1 MTFKRNNKNG
11 TKFKRGNGNGN
22 GKNGNSEKKKNNNGK
37 KKKKRWEI
45 ILESI
50 ARERVEQ
57 RGVKYTTGRPSKYH
71 PALCDVAIL
80 FLAEGHSKHALAAI
94 CNVAYN
100 TILDWED
107 KKPEFSEAVILGLT
121 KSRRWWEDKGLDQC
135 SNGKFNDRVYALV
148 MSNRFGYNSN
158 KVSIDS
164 RNEIKHKGEVKID
177 ADPKGRAA
185 AILDVLLQ
193 SGCFKSEATGSPDAE
208 DDEVHNSRSES

>member
-22 GKNGNSEKKKNNNGK
+22 GKNHTNGKKNGNGK
-37 KKKKRWEI
+37 KKRKEKWEI

-50 ARERVEQ
+50 RIGREE
-57 RGVKYTTGRPSKYH
+57 GYITGRPTKYH
-71 PALCDVAIL
+71 PRHPELAIE
-80 FLAEGHSKHALAAI
+80 FLAAGHSKTALAAI
-94 CNVAYN
+94 LDITY
-100 TILDWED
+100 TTLLDWEAN
-107 KKPEFSEAVILGLT
+107 KSEFSEAVQIGLT
-121 KSRRWWEDKGLDQC
+121 KSQRTWEDKGLDQC

-164 RNEIKHKGEVKID
+164 RNEIKHEGEVKID

-193 SGCFKSEATGSPDAE
+193 SGCFKPEAIGSPDTE